1 MTRHNLLVSAVVA
14 AVCTGILVVFTD
26 IEVGVTRWF
35 NCGPLSAPGEKHSH
49 LCR

>member
-1 MTRHNLLVSAVVA
+1 MRSKQLLGSGAVA
-14 AVCTGILVVFTD
+14 LICAGILVLFTD
-26 IEVGVTRWF
+26 IEVGVTHWF